1 MNGAQPAWGAS
12 DEAGKEG
19 REPSPGGGKCDSSAQ
34 LSHLGQGYQFGNH
47 LQRDG
52 NKLKSN
58 DSIKAERKREKSSTP
73 HSTALCSFK
82 AWWENPRFY
91 TSQKRPPLAI
101 MTRVLFTY
109 TSTSQL
115 SQAHKLFS
123 S

>member
-12 DEAGKEG
+12 GEAGEEGREPRAGVNGAQPAWGASGEAGEEG

-58 DSIKAERKREKSSTP
+58 DSIKAEREREKSSTP

-82 AWWENPRFY
+82 AWW
-91 TSQKRPPLAI
+91 
-101 MTRVLFTY
+101 
-109 TSTSQL
+109 
-115 SQAHKLFS
+115 
-123 S
+123 